1 MNRAISLGVAI
12 LTILALSA
20 PVAASQR
27 PIVLEFEK
35 AQAGAG
41 YYDGTVDGGGRLQ
54 MWLFDSRVKGNT
66 QHFSATVQVDGST
79 AGSFTAVVSGQINF
93 STGRAVL
100 NGTVTDGDLEGA
112 RVQEESQL
120 IGVSPLT
127 FVGTIQIMPA
137 SS

>member
-27 PIVLEFEK
+27 PIALEFEK

-41 YYDGTVDGGGRLQ
+41 YDGTVDGGGRLQ

-79 AGSFTAVVSGQINF
+79 AGSFTAVVSGQINL

-100 NGTVTDGDLEGA
+100 NGTVTNGDLEGA
-112 RVQEESQL
+112 RVQETSQL
-120 IGVSPLT
+120 IGLSPLT
-127 FVGTIQIMPA
+127 FVGTIRIMPA

>member
-1 MNRAISLGVAI
+1 MNRVFSIGVAL
-12 LTILALSA
+12 LTILALTA
-20 PVAASQR
+20 PVAAAER

-35 AQAGAG
+35 ANAGDG
-41 YYDGTVDGGGRLQ
+41 YYAGTVEGGGSLQ
-54 MWLFDSRVKGNT
+54 MWLFESRVVGNT
-66 QHFSATVQVDGST
+66 QHFSATVQVDEST
-79 AGSFTAVVSGQINF
+79 AGSFTAVVRGQINF

-112 RVQEESQL
+112 QVQERSQL
-120 IGVSPLT
+120 IGLSPLT